1 MESIQTRGSQAKEDW
16 EVEQI
21 QISKLAF
28 CLLTKE
34 KTEFQKWQHLK
45 GITQQGLRYFEK
57 VIFSII
63 SVPDVFEHCR
73 FLIPYPIQL
82 PKINDNRKNIDYIQ
96 SSSHLREL
104 KT

>member
-16 EVEQI
+16 EDEQI

-45 GITQQGLRYFEK
+45 GFTQQ
-57 VIFSII
+57 S
-63 SVPDVFEHCR
+63 
-73 FLIPYPIQL
+73 
-82 PKINDNRKNIDYIQ
+82 
-96 SSSHLREL
+96 
-104 KT
+104 